1 MTTRRETTIGEIL
14 DHHGGEVKTGPF
26 GTTLKASEYSSF
38 GVPVISVGEIGHG
51 EFRIHDRT
59 PFVDTTV
66 TDRLPEYLLQLDDI
80 VFARKGSIDRSAIVG
95 RDQVGWFLGSDG
107 IRLRMPPAIS
117 ARFIRYWVGS
127 PIVRDWLGQN
137 STGSTMASLNQG
149 TVRRIPIILPP
160 LPEQRE
166 IAAILGALDNKI
178 EVNRKA
184 SATLEAMAR
193 ALYRSWFVDFD
204 PVWAKLENRPAA
216 HMPPQTAALFPDSFD
231 DAGLPL
237 GWELTTI
244 GEVADIVGGG
254 TPSTKQAE
262 FWDDGHHLWATPKDL
277 SNNQGPV
284 LLNTERRITDVGL
297 AKISSGL
304 LPTGSL
310 LLSSRAPIGYLV
322 IARRPVAI
330 NQGFIGIR
338 ETSTVSGIEAYH
350 WCVENMELI
359 HANANG
365 STFQEIAKK
374 NFRPL
379 PYVLAP
385 EPVRQAFNDQAGSYF
400 SRIANFSEENQ
411 TLATLRDSLLPR
423 LMSGELRVG
432 DARAQ
437 VEEVA

>member
-1 MTTRRETTIGEIL
+1 MSDWRSITLGDFVSMQRGHDLPSQTREDGNIPVMGSSGVTGYHSESKANGPGVIIGRS
-14 DHHGGEVKTGPF
+14 G
-26 GTTLKASEYSSF
+26 ASIGRISF
-38 GVPVISVGEIGHG
+38 VEGDYWPLN
-51 EFRIHDRT
+51 T
-59 PFVDTTV
+59 CMYV
-66 TDRLPEYLLQLDDI
+66 TD
-80 VFARKGSIDRSAIVG
+80 FKGNDPKFVYSFLSTLNLAGHNSGSA
-95 RDQVGWFLGSDG
+95 Q
-107 IRLRMPPAIS
+107 P
-117 ARFIRYWVGS
+117 
-127 PIVRDWLGQN
+127 
-137 STGSTMASLNQG
+137 SLN
-149 TVRRIPIILPP
+149 RNYIYPIEIEVPEP
-160 LPEQRE
+160 TEQRE
-166 IAAILGALDNKI
+166 IAAILGALDDKI
-178 EVNRKA
+178 EVNCKA

-204 PVWAKLENRPAA
+204 PVWAKLENRPPA

-231 DAGLPL
+231 DEGLPL

-244 GEVADIVGGG
+244 GEIADIVGGG

-284 LLNTERRITDVGL
+284 LLNTERRITDLGL
-297 AKISSGL
+297 SKISSGL
-304 LPTGSL
+304 LPAGSL

-322 IARRPVAI
+322 TTQRPVAI

-338 ETSTVSGIEAYH
+338 ETEMLSGIEAYH

-385 EPVRQAFNDQAGSYF
+385 LNVREAFNNQAGDYF
-400 SRIANFSEENQ
+400 ARIAAFAEENQ

>member
-1 MTTRRETTIGEIL
+1 MGRPMATSQDFANWVCGEKL
-14 DHHGGEVKTGPF
+14 DHNFLKYALLADNDALNRFSYGSTHQTIYYPE
-26 GTTLKASEYSSF
+26 LKAF
-38 GVPVISVGEIGHG
+38 HICAP
-51 EFRIHDRT
+51 D
-59 PFVDTTV
+59 
-66 TDRLPEYLLQLDDI
+66 
-80 VFARKGSIDRSAIVG
+80 
-95 RDQVGWFLGSDG
+95 
-107 IRLRMPPAIS
+107 
-117 ARFIRYWVGS
+117 
-127 PIVRDWLGQN
+127 
-137 STGSTMASLNQG
+137 
-149 TVRRIPIILPP
+149 

-166 IAAILGALDNKI
+166 IAAILGALDDKI

-204 PVWAKLENRPAA
+204 PVWAKLENRPPA
-216 HMPPQTAALFPDSFD
+216 HMSPETAALFPDSFD
-231 DAGLPL
+231 DEGLPQ
-237 GWELTTI
+237 GWVLTTI
-244 GEVADIVGGG
+244 GDVADIVGGG
-254 TPSTKQAE
+254 TPSTKQPE
-262 FWDDGHHLWATPKDL
+262 FWEDGQHLWATPKDL

-284 LLNTERRITDVGL
+284 LLKTERRITDLGL
-297 AKISSGL
+297 SKISSGL
-304 LPTGSL
+304 LPAGSL

-322 IARRPVAI
+322 IAQRPVAI

-338 ETSTVSGIEAYH
+338 ETEMVSGIEAYH
-350 WCVENMELI
+350 WCLENMELI

-385 EPVRQAFNDQAGSYF
+385 ENVRNAFNSQAGDYF
-400 SRIANFSEENQ
+400 ARIAAFAEENQ